1 MILRRANAT
10 DAASLHAF
18 DIGDT
23 PSTWMAEVAEIVSG
37 LVAWQADAAHAE
49 LDRQVV
55 VLTDAGDVV
64 AVAAHERQWNETGSV
79 FEHHRYLM
87 VTAVRADRQRHGLAR
102 LLVESVLADL
112 QASGTLT
119 VTWLV
124 HPRNIRRS
132 RSRGG
137 VSRVPMKRP
146 RRRIARTSPSCSASR
161 EIPRRPE
168 LHRCEVERNVLR
180 LQPWQLER
188 PSQVITTDQTAA
200 EVGIASGDVS
210 DSRRKFA

>member
-1 MILRRANAT
+1 MVVIAADLRCACGTGRGAQEELGQWQPHDGSNGKAAPGYLVADSSDSSGAASRSVILRRATAT

-23 PSTWMAEVAEIVSG
+23 PSAWMAEVAEIVSG
-37 LVAWQADAAHAE
+37 LIAWQADAAHTE

-124 HPRNIRRS
+124 HPRNHPSIAFS
-132 RSRGG
+132 RTCFPS
-137 VSRVPMKRP
+137 
-146 RRRIARTSPSCSASR
+146 ADETSPP
-161 EIPRRPE
+161 EDRPYVAFM
-168 LHRCEVERNVLR
+168 LCL
-180 LQPWQLER
+180 
-188 PSQVITTDQTAA
+188 S
-200 EVGIASGDVS
+200 
-210 DSRRKFA
+210 

>member
-1 MILRRANAT
+1 MILRRATAT

-119 VTWLV
+119 VMWLV
-124 HPRNIRRS
+124 HPRNHPSIEFS
-132 RSRGG
+132 
-137 VSRVPMKRP
+137 P
-146 RRRIARTSPSCSASR
+146 RCFPSADETSPP
-161 EIPRRPE
+161 EDRPYVAFM
-168 LHRCEVERNVLR
+168 LCL
-180 LQPWQLER
+180 
-188 PSQVITTDQTAA
+188 S
-200 EVGIASGDVS
+200 
-210 DSRRKFA
+210 